1 MKIIRTTLH
10 THNEWFKLQMC
21 KDGFE
26 GLLKIDSLKDI
37 STSLVAD
44 STCKAIA
51 DTCARDSSQ
60 VTVSSS
66 LTKED
71 SNSPAQVSSKD
82 ALCEESAI
90 IKVMVSFALSRM

>member
-1 MKIIRTTLH
+1 
-10 THNEWFKLQMC
+10 MC

-37 STSLVAD
+37 SNTSLLAD
-44 STCKAIA
+44 STCKAVA

-66 LTKED
+66 MTKED
-71 SNSPAQVSSKD
+71 SSSPAQVSSKD
-82 ALCEESAI
+82 ILCEESAI
-90 IKVMVSFALSRM
+90 IKVMVSFALSLKLIIQRIRSLAGEI